1 VLSSVERFWADP
13 LEPCLLEVA
22 IETGVNAYPK
32 LAFGRPISEME
43 PFAKPVEM
51 EAT

>member
-1 VLSSVERFWADP
+1 
-13 LEPCLLEVA
+13 LEPYLLEV
-22 IETGVNAYPK
+22 EVDTGVNAYPK

-43 PFAKPVEM
+43 PLAKPVEM